1 MTTGTAASQRNQPL
15 PPSPPPTIPST
26 TQPPPPHH
34 LTIILGQVSFPLGHL
49 LPPPPPHLPE
59 TVLDDCVKG
68 EGGCPRGKRKSQG
81 EKSWW
86 GLSRVDCSTTSTMRW
101 PAKQEASGVW
111 HRPSEV
117 PQAVTA
123 LAEFLHTR
131 QKVRVLGWKTSIYL
145 QKMQHKQVPQTN
157 TWHTTWCLFHVI
169 TK

>member
-1 MTTGTAASQRNQPL
+1 MTTGTAASQRNQP
-15 PPSPPPTIPST
+15 
-26 TQPPPPHH
+26 PPPPPPPDNSFHNTTPTPTPLDHH
-34 LTIILGQVSFPLGHL
+34 LRTSFFSLGTSS
-49 LPPPPPHLPE
+49 LPSPPPHLPE

-117 PQAVTA
+117 PQAVAA

-131 QKVRVLGWKTSIYL
+131 QKVRVLG
-145 QKMQHKQVPQTN
+145 
-157 TWHTTWCLFHVI
+157 
-169 TK
+169 